1 MFFLDDDLLPLR
13 VRVAV
18 LLVPPSQALNP
29 LPELHLLAI
38 PVHTDHPGGGFLGFS
53 VAERK
58 HVRGGAHELRDRPAR
73 LLPQCEA
80 DRALVPHR
88 DCRGRCVGWRG
99 CRCIET
105 SCCNRR

>member
-1 MFFLDDDLLPLR
+1 VFFLDDDLLPLR

-38 PVHTDHPGGGFLGFS
+38 LVHTDHLGGGFLGVS

-58 HVRGGAHELRDRPAR
+58 YVRSGAHELRDRPPR

-80 DRALVPHR
+80 DCTLVPHR
-88 DCRGRCVGWRG
+88 DCRGLCVGWRG
-99 CRCIET
+99 RRCIET